1 MAERFAGRT
10 VLITGASAGVGAA
23 AARAFAAEGAQLVLA
38 ARDAGRLDELAGE
51 LGALAVAADVSVP
64 GQCRMLVEKA
74 VEARGGIDVLVNN
87 AGCNHR
93 GSLDAIADTDLAQII
108 DTNLRAPILLTRL
121 ALPHLRAGG
130 GAVVNVASI
139 AGQIPVP
146 HEATYS
152 ASKFGLRAFTYA
164 LAEEL
169 RGSGV
174 TVSAVSPGPVATG
187 FILDNPDEVPDIVFA
202 QPMSTAEQVAA
213 LILDCAADG
222 RVERSIPTS
231 THVFA
236 TLGYLW
242 PRLPRLVQP
251 LMEPRGRRVK
261 AKYREERDREARE
274 KRGNS

>member
-1 MAERFAGRT
+1 MPNERFTGKT

-23 AARAFAAEGAQLVLA
+23 AARAFAAEGAEVVLA
-38 ARDAGRLDELAGE
+38 ARSADKLNALAGE
-51 LGALAVAADVSVP
+51 LGALAVAVDVSDP
-64 GQCRMLVEKA
+64 GQCRTLIEKT

-93 GSLDAIADTDLAQII
+93 GPVDTVADGDLAQII

-139 AGQIPVP
+139 AGQIPLP
-146 HEATYS
+146 GEATYS
-152 ASKFGLRAFTYA
+152 ASKFGLRAFTHA

-174 TVSAVSPGPVATG
+174 TASAVSPGPIATG
-187 FILDNPDEVPDIVFA
+187 FILEDLDEVPNLVFS

-231 THVFA
+231 SHILA

-242 PRLPRLVQP
+242 PRLSRLTRP
-251 LMEPRGRRVK
+251 LMERKGHREK
-261 AKYREERDREARE
+261 AKYRSR
-274 KRGNS
+274 

>member
-1 MAERFAGRT
+1 MPNERFTGKT

-23 AARAFAAEGAQLVLA
+23 AARAFAAEGAEVVLA
-38 ARDAGRLDELAGE
+38 ARSADKLNALAGE
-51 LGALAVAADVSVP
+51 LGALAVAVDVSDP
-64 GQCRMLVEKA
+64 GQCRTLIEKT

-93 GSLDAIADTDLAQII
+93 GPVDTVADGDLAQII

-139 AGQIPVP
+139 AGQIPLP
-146 HEATYS
+146 GEATYS
-152 ASKFGLRAFTYA
+152 ASKFGLRAFTHA

-174 TVSAVSPGPVATG
+174 TASAVSPGPIATG
-187 FILDNPDEVPDIVFA
+187 FILEDLDEVPNLVFS

-222 RVERSIPTS
+222 RVERSIPRS
-231 THVFA
+231 SHVLA

-242 PRLPRLVQP
+242 PAMSRLTRP
-251 LMEPRGRRVK
+251 LMERKGRREK
-261 AKYREERDREARE
+261 AKYRSR
-274 KRGNS
+274 

>member
-1 MAERFAGRT
+1 MASRFAGRT

-231 THVFA
+231 TYVFA

-261 AKYREERDREARE
+261 AKYREER
-274 KRGNS
+274 

>member
-1 MAERFAGRT
+1 MTDKRFSGRR

-23 AARAFAAEGAQLVLA
+23 AARAFAAEGAELVLA
-38 ARDAGRLDELAGE
+38 ARGAERLSALARE
-51 LGALAVAADVSVP
+51 LGAVAVAADVAHP
-64 GQCRMLVEKA
+64 DQCRMLIEKA
-74 VEARGGIDVLVNN
+74 VETRGGLDILVNN

-93 GSLDAIADTDLAQII
+93 GSLESVAEDDLAQIVN
-108 DTNLRAPILLTRL
+108 TNLRAPILLTRL

-139 AGQIPVP
+139 AGQVPLP

-152 ASKFGLRAFTYA
+152 ATKFGLRAFTYA

-169 RGSGV
+169 RDTDV
-174 TVSAVSPGPVATG
+174 TVSVVSPGPIATG
-187 FILDNPDEVPDIVFA
+187 FILEDPEEVPDIVFS

-222 RVERSIPTS
+222 RTERSIPTS
-231 THVFA
+231 SHVFA

-242 PRLPRLVQP
+242 PGMSRLIRP
-251 LMEPRGRRVK
+251 LMERKGRREK
-261 AKYREERDREARE
+261 AKYRA
-274 KRGNS
+274 

>member
-1 MAERFAGRT
+1 MSNRFQGKT
-10 VLITGASAGVGAA
+10 VIITGASAGVGAA
-23 AARAFAAEGAQLVLA
+23 AARAFAAEGAEVVLA
-38 ARDAGRLDELAGE
+38 ARSADKLNALAGE
-51 LGALAVAADVSVP
+51 LGALAVAADVSDP
-64 GQCRMLVEKA
+64 GQCRTLIEKT

-93 GSLDAIADTDLAQII
+93 GPVDTVADGDLAQII

-139 AGQIPVP
+139 AGQIPLP
-146 HEATYS
+146 GEATYS
-152 ASKFGLRAFTYA
+152 ASKFGLRAFTHA

-174 TVSAVSPGPVATG
+174 TASAVSPGPIATG
-187 FILDNPDEVPDIVFA
+187 FILEDLDEVPDLVFS

-231 THVFA
+231 SHVLA

-242 PRLPRLVQP
+242 PAMSRLTRP
-251 LMEPRGRRVK
+251 LMERKGRREK
-261 AKYREERDREARE
+261 AKYR
-274 KRGNS
+274 S

>member
-1 MAERFAGRT
+1 
-10 VLITGASAGVGAA
+10 
-23 AARAFAAEGAQLVLA
+23 
-38 ARDAGRLDELAGE
+38 
-51 LGALAVAADVSVP
+51 
-64 GQCRMLVEKA
+64 MLVEKP
-74 VEARGGIDVLVNN
+74 VEARGDLAVLVNN
-87 AGCNHR
+87 AACNHR
-93 GSLDAIADTDLAQII
+93 GALEPIADTDLAQII

-121 ALPHLRAGG
+121 ALPHLRAGDG

-146 HEATYS
+146 DEATYS

-169 RGSGV
+169 RGTAV
-174 TVSAVSPGPVATG
+174 TVSAVSPGPIATG

-251 LMEPRGRRVK
+251 LMAPRGRRVK
-261 AKYREERDREARE
+261 AKYREKADREARE
-274 KRGNS
+274 KREDS